1 MTWIAASSIMAG
13 GSIVG
18 GLLGA
23 SAAKSAA
30 NTQAASAREAIA
42 QQKAMLDTQNAQQA
56 PYRQAGYN
64 ALNQI
69 GKLGSGTYG
78 IYDENGNVIGQGTG
92 TDYLTRQFSPEDFKA
107 NIDPSYNFR
116 LQQGNLQTT
125 NIANQ
130 SGGLIGG
137 NALQG
142 LINYGQGAASQEFGN
157 AFSRDQSQ
165 KTRIYNTLAGI
176 AGIGQTAQGQVSN
189 LAQNT
194 AGNIG
199 QATIGAGNAM
209 AGGQVGAANAL
220 SGGFQGAGNA
230 YMMSNLLRPQTG
242 MQAPSGYGT
251 PVLPNAPSGLPY
263 NVA

>member
-1 MTWIAASSIMAG
+1 MTWIAASAIMAG
-13 GSIVG
+13 GSILG
-18 GLLGA
+18 GVMGA
-23 SAAKSAA
+23 NAAKSAA

-42 QQKAMLDTQNAQQA
+42 QQQRMFDIQNAQQA
-56 PYRQAGYN
+56 PYREAGYS
-64 ALNQI
+64 ALSDISKMQP
-69 GKLGSGTYG
+69 
-78 IYDENGNVIGQGTG
+78 
-92 TDYLTRQFSPEDFKA
+92 YLTKQFGQEDFQA

-116 LQQGNLQTT
+116 LAQGNLATT
-125 NIANQ
+125 NLANQ

-209 AGGQVGAANAL
+209 AGGQIGAANAL

-242 MQAPSGYGT
+242 MQTPAGYGT
-251 PVLPNAPSGLPY
+251 PVPMGNIPY

>member
-1 MTWIAASSIMAG
+1 MTWVAASSIMAG

-30 NTQAASAREAIA
+30 NTQAAAAREAIA
-42 QQKAMLDTQNAQQA
+42 QQQRMFDIQNEQQR
-56 PYRQAGYN
+56 PYREAGYS
-64 ALNQI
+64 ALSDI
-69 GKLGSGTYG
+69 AGMKP
-78 IYDENGNVIGQGTG
+78 
-92 TDYLTRQFSPEDFKA
+92 YLTKQFGQEDFQA

-116 LQQGNLQTT
+116 LAQGNLATT
-125 NIANQ
+125 NLANQ

-142 LINYGQGAASQEFGN
+142 LTNYGQGAASQEFGN
-157 AFSRDQSQ
+157 AFNRFQTQ
-165 KTRIYNTLAGI
+165 RTGIYNTLAGI

-230 YMMSNLLRPQTG
+230 YMMNNLLRPQTG
-242 MQAPSGYGT
+242 MQAPAGYGT
-251 PVLPNAPSGLPY
+251 PVNTSAPTGIPY